1 MKAPQEPPAHLSVS
15 SDPVWVYLCFWLFL
29 GFAVTLHLWF
39 IASGRLDLA
48 PDEAHYRTWSK
59 RLDWS
64 YYSKGQMVAY
74 LIALSTR
81 SRFSSATSTGLP
93 VR

>member
-29 GFAVTLHLWF
+29 GFAVTFHLWF
-39 IASGRLDLA
+39 IVSGRLDLA

-59 RLDWS
+59 RLDWR

-74 LIALSTR
+74 LIVLSTR
-81 SRFSSATSTGLP
+81 
-93 VR
+93 